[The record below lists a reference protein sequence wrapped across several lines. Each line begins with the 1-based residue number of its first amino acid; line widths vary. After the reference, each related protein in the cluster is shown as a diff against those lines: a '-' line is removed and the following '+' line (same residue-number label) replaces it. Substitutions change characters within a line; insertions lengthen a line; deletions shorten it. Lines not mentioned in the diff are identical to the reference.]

1 MDLNVWLYGSPI
13 ARIQQKG
20 RRLRLQYT
28 DEAHRAY
35 ELGSPLLSISLPL
48 VAASYPNGVTQA
60 FLEGLLPEGAPRNEI
75 AAELGLVASDT
86 YRLISALGRDCAGAL
101 VIQPEEQA
109 PPPEGTTFTAEPL
122 TDDNVTDLIRNLP
135 TAPLGV
141 DKRVRISLA
150 GVQEKLLLTRMQDG
164 SWGRPIDGTPSTH
177 IIKPSI
183 ARFANS
189 VENEAFCMRVAQH
202 LRLNVANVEI
212 AKTETTSVIVVE
224 RYDRRVGPKGDV
236 ERIHQEDFCQAMA
249 IPPWKKYQEDGGP
262 SLKQIAG
269 ILETAARPESLEGLL
284 QAVTFNVLIANGDAH
299 GKNFS
304 LIHERD
310 GSLRMAPLYDLL
322 CTYLYGDDRLAMHID
337 DVRRIDR
344 VSGDRLVNEAVGWG
358 FTRRHAKEIV
368 IDLLIRAPDAIESA
382 REFTENLP
390 SEIPS
395 ILQRQLRGLS
405 SGLGVTA

>member
-1 MDLNVWLYGSPI
+1 M
-13 ARIQQKG
+13 
-20 RRLRLQYT
+20 QYT
-28 DEAHRAY
+28 DEAHRAF

-48 VAASYPNGVTQA
+48 VPASYPHGVTQA

-86 YRLISALGRDCAGAL
+86 YGLIGVLGRDCAGAL
-101 VIQPEEQA
+101 VIQPEEDG
-109 PPPEGTTFTAEPL
+109 PPPEGTTLSAEPL
-122 TDDNVTDLIRNLP
+122 TDDDVADLIRNLR

-189 VENEAFCMRVAQH
+189 VENEVFCMRVAQR
-202 LRLNVANVEI
+202 LLLNVAKVEV
-212 AKTETTSVIVVE
+212 AKTGTTSTIVVE
-224 RYDRRVGPKGDV
+224 RYDRHVEPNGEIERV
-236 ERIHQEDFCQAMA
+236 HQEDFCQAMA
-249 IPPWKKYQEDGGP
+249 VTPKKKYQEDGGP

-269 ILETAARPESLEGLL
+269 ILETAAQPESLRELL
-284 QAVTFNVLIANGDAH
+284 QAAAFNVLIGNGDAH
-299 GKNFS
+299 GKNLS
-304 LIHERD
+304 LIHGKD

-322 CTYLYGDDRLAMHID
+322 CTAFYGDDRLAMHID

-358 FTRRHAKEIV
+358 LPRGDAEEIV
-368 IDLLIRAPDAIESA
+368 IDLLTRAPEAIESA
-382 REFTENLP
+382 LESIENLP

-395 ILQRQLRGLS
+395 ILQRQLRILS
-405 SGLGVTA
+405 SGLGLAA